1 MYMTYAYNGGT
12 RYHQK
17 CIPTEK
23 QNKLMKLFYIF
34 NRYLTHLFIKTDS
47 VV

>member
-1 MYMTYAYNGGT
+1 MTYAYNGGT

-17 CIPTEK
+17 CIPAEK
-23 QNKLMKLFYIF
+23 QNKLMKIFYIF
-34 NRYLTHLFIKTDS
+34 NRSLTHPFPKTDR